1 MLEKVTQNHSSK
13 ANTVAELLELEAE
26 DTMSDRGIAP
36 NPAENPSDLADDFSS
51 ENCPSCNPDL
61 RTAIRLY
68 SNPNI
73 SALFMMPDYSIVYYS
88 RKAVTLFEGYYKL
101 RKMSFFNIFSC
112 SLDQDQLRELYAS
125 LRSPGQGF
133 TWTGTLRH
141 KSTNTKT
148 MFTKTNIL
156 PLFDIHKNIAGY
168 LALFEDITNRYFA
181 QLRSTFS
188 AILEAAKLKDNDTG
202 LHNERVNHYS
212 RKLAE
217 YVHNHHIYPQVDL
230 DFVENIGFLSAMH
243 DVGKIGTP
251 DYILQKP
258 GPLTELEWAIM
269 REHTVNGTFILSS
282 YPNPMAKEIALSH
295 HEWWNGYGYPFKLEK
310 EMIPLAARIV
320 TIADVYDAL
329 RMKRTYKNEFTHQ
342 QAMEKILA
350 NAGTQFDPIL
360 IDCVKKI
367 HDSFASI
374 WNMMRDTEGSRIAD
388 RDRGSEVFEVI

>member
-1 MLEKVTQNHSSK
+1 MTQKNHSPEPDT
-13 ANTVAELLELEAE
+13 ADELLELEAE
-26 DTMSDRGIAP
+26 TEVPEKEICTNTP
-36 NPAENPSDLADDFSS
+36 EHPAENVEDFLSGT
-51 ENCPSCNPDL
+51 CPSCNADL

-73 SALFMMPDYSIVYYS
+73 SALFMMPDYTIVYYT

-101 RKMSFFNIFSC
+101 GKMPFFNIFAR
-112 SLDQDQLRELYAS
+112 SLDQDQLRDLYAS
-125 LRSPGQGF
+125 LRSQDQGF

-141 KSTNTKT
+141 KTKNTKT

-156 PLFDIHKNIAGY
+156 PLFDTHRQIAGY

-217 YVHNHHIYPQVDL
+217 YVHNHRIYPQVDL
-230 DFVENIGFLSAMH
+230 DFVENIGFLAAMH

-282 YPNPMAKEIALSH
+282 YPDPMAKEIALSH

-342 QAMEKILA
+342 HAMQKIIA
-350 NAGTQFDPIL
+350 NSGTQFDPVL
-360 IDCVKKI
+360 IDCLKNI
-367 HDSFASI
+367 HESFASI
-374 WNMMRDTEGSRIAD
+374 WNLMRDTEGSRLAD